1 MVDDM
6 APAPLPLRL
15 DDLLDL
21 VRTSTAGDD
30 PLEHLAG
37 AVVLADG
44 LGELADHLV
53 GHFVDQARRSGASW
67 TDIGRALGVSKQAAQ
82 QRFVARAVVDADAFT
97 EGRFSRSTARLR
109 GAVVRAAAYAQ
120 EAGADAVGPEHVL
133 LGLLD
138 DPGSLAVRALEAA
151 GAAPDRLRERVTAV
165 PVTPG
170 RTTEHL
176 PFTASA
182 KLLLDRTLRE
192 ALRLFHNYLGTEH
205 VLLAL
210 LDDDGPAGTALREA
224 GVEKGAT
231 EAWILQQL
239 QAMTGPGGAA

>member
-1 MVDDM
+1 M
-6 APAPLPLRL
+6 ADQVPVRL
-15 DDLLDL
+15 DDLIGA
-21 VRTSTAGDD
+21 VRAGAPGDD

-82 QRFVARAVVDADAFT
+82 QRFVARAVLDAETLTSGPLSSRFT
-97 EGRFSRSTARLR
+97 PRVRTAI
-109 GAVVRAAAYAQ
+109 VRAATHAQ
-120 EAGADAVGPEHVL
+120 EAGAAAVGPEFIL
-133 LGLLD
+133 RGLLD

-151 GAAPDRLRERVTAV
+151 GAPADRLRERLAALPV
-165 PVTPG
+165 PAPG
-170 RTTEHL
+170 GAQHP
-176 PFTASA
+176 PFTAAS

-192 ALRLFHNYLGTEH
+192 ALRLGHNYVGTEH

-210 LDDDGPAGTALREA
+210 LEDDGPAGTALREA
-224 GVEKGAT
+224 GVRRT
-231 EAWILQQL
+231 PVEAWILQQL
-239 QAMTGPGGAA
+239 QAAMKPGGTA